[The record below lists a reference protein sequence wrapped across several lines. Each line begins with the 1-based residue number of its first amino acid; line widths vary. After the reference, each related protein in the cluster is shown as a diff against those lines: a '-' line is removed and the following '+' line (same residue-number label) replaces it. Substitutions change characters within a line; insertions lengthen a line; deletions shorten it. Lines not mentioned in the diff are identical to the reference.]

1 MNDQWFYA
9 LDGQQHG
16 PVQREDLRSLAHA
29 GILRPSDYVWSP
41 GMTEWGLAHDVAGIF
56 DQPTQPSPP
65 PLPGIPKSAEAD
77 VLAKKIAGGLCGVLF
92 GGFGVHKFVIGL
104 RKQGMTMLL
113 LSLCTFFVAFPVM
126 QIIGMIEGIIYLA
139 KTEEDFYRDYVVE
152 KRGWF

>member
-1 MNDQWFYA
+1 MNNQWFYA

-16 PVQREDLRSLAHA
+16 PVQLEDLRSLAQA
-29 GILRPSDYVWSP
+29 GILQPSDYVWSP
-41 GMTEWGLAHDVAGIF
+41 GMADWGVAHDIGGIF
-56 DQPTQPSPP
+56 ERSPQPSPP
-65 PLPGIPKSAEAD
+65 PLPGIPRSAEAD

-113 LSLCTFFVAFPVM
+113 VSLCTFFVAFPVM